1 MWGSSAFLLRK
12 MSAVRYGRNLP
23 GLTSPM
29 CSFRPSVLFSGSTS
43 QESDSYNL
51 NGSKKSSGV
60 VKERDDVSFT
70 EVKKLLRLVNVEIL
84 KKNLGMAEEEV
95 IGYSELLKACE
106 RMGVARSTDEA
117 AAYAKVLDD
126 AGVVLLFRDKVY
138 LHPDKVISPFAL
150 FCSSFYFDHHEKL
163 P

>member
-1 MWGSSAFLLRK
+1 MWRSSAFLLRK
-12 MSAVRYGRNLP
+12 MSAVRYARNLP
-23 GLTSPM
+23 GLRSPM

-43 QESDSYNL
+43 QESDSNNL

-60 VKERDDVSFT
+60 VEERDDVSFT
-70 EVKKLLRLVNVEIL
+70 EVKKLLRLVNVETL
-84 KKNLGMAEEEV
+84 KKNLGMEEEEV

-106 RMGVARSTDEA
+106 RMGVARSADEA

-150 FCSSFYFDHHEKL
+150 CCSSFLF
-163 P
+163 